1 MVFYI
6 FVTGGVISGI
16 GKGTVAASIGRIL
29 KSKGFS
35 VTAIKIDPY
44 LNFDAGTLRPTEHGE
59 VFVTEDGGETD
70 EDLGHYERFLDIN
83 LTKDHNITT
92 GKIYLSVIE
101 KERKGEYLGKTV
113 EVIPHVTDE
122 IKSRIREITKRDGAD
137 FVIVEIG
144 GTVGE
149 YQNEIYYRAARM
161 MKNEGEKVIFVHVV
175 YLPIPKHLG
184 EMKTKP
190 AQQSVELL
198 GRLGI
203 QPDFIVARA
212 EKEIDEIRRKK
223 LSIFCNVKEE
233 DIISAP
239 DMEFSYELPLC
250 FEEQDFGNK
259 ILRKFGL
266 NERKSHLEDWK
277 EFVMKLKF
285 SSKKVKI
292 AIVGKYFDVGS
303 FEVADS
309 YISVI
314 EAIKHASAK
323 NEVRP
328 EIYWINSKDFEKDE
342 RKIEMLRE
350 FDGIIVP
357 GGFGAS
363 GVEGKILAI
372 KFARENNIPFLG
384 LCYGFQLA
392 VVEFARNVCNL
403 KNAHTTEVDPNTPYP
418 VIDLLPWQ
426 KELLKENKYGATMRL
441 GAHIVKIKR
450 GALAYELYQKEEIV
464 ERFRHRYEVNPVY
477 IDLLEKNGFI
487 FSGFSKKDE
496 NIAQIGELPSHKFF
510 IGTQFHP
517 EFTSRPLKPNPLF
530 EGFVKACI
538 KSMQKTFI

>member
-122 IKSRIREITKRDGAD
+122 IKGRIREIAKRDGAD

-303 FEVADS
+303 FEVSDS

-328 EIYWINSKDFEKDE
+328 EICWINSKDFEKDE

-372 KFARENNIPFLG
+372 KFVRENNIPFLG

-450 GALAYELYQKEEIV
+450 GTLAYELYQKEEIV

-538 KSMQKTFI
+538 KSM

>member
-16 GKGTVAASIGRIL
+16 GKGTVTASIGRIL

-59 VFVTEDGGETD
+59 VFVTEDGGEID
-70 EDLGHYERFLDIN
+70 EDLGHYERFMDIT

-92 GKIYLSVIE
+92 GKIYSIVIE

-122 IKSRIREITKRDGAD
+122 IKNWIREIARKESVD

-149 YQNEIYYRAARM
+149 YQSEVYYRAARM
-161 MKNEGEKVIFVHVV
+161 VKNEGVKIIFVHVV

-190 AQQSVELL
+190 AQQSIELL

-203 QPDFIVARA
+203 QPDFIVARS
-212 EKEIDEIRRKK
+212 EEEIDYVRKK
-223 LSIFCNVKEE
+223 KISVFCNVKEE
-233 DIISAP
+233 EIISAP
-239 DMEFSYELPLC
+239 DLEFSYELPLH
-250 FEEQDFGNK
+250 FEKQDFGNK
-259 ILRKFGL
+259 ILEKFGL
-266 NERKSHLEDWK
+266 EKRKSHLEDW
-277 EFVMKLKF
+277 EDFVRKLKY
-285 SSKKVKI
+285 STKKVKI
-292 AIVGKYFDVGS
+292 AIVGKYFDIGDS
-303 FEVADS
+303 ELSDS

-314 EAIKHASAK
+314 EAIKHAAAK
-323 NEVRP
+323 NEVKA
-328 EIYWINSKDFEKDE
+328 EISWINSKNLEKDD
-342 RKIEMLRE
+342 KMVEMLKE
-350 FDGIIVP
+350 FNGVIVP
-357 GGFGAS
+357 GGFGTS

-372 KFARENNIPFLG
+372 KFVRENNIPFLG

-403 KNAHTTEVDPNTPYP
+403 KNAHTTEVNPNTPHP

-441 GAHIVKIKR
+441 GGQIVRIKK
-450 GALAYELYQKEEIV
+450 GTLAYRLYQKEEVI
-464 ERFRHRYEVNPVY
+464 ERFRHRYEVNPNY
-477 IDLLEKNGFI
+477 IEILEKNGFI
-487 FSGFSKKDE
+487 FSGFSKKEE
-496 NIAQIGELPSHKFF
+496 NIMQIGELSNHKFF

-517 EFTSRPLKPNPLF
+517 EFTSRALKPNPIF
-530 EGFVKACI
+530 YGFVKTCI
-538 KSMQKTFI
+538 RE

>member
-122 IKSRIREITKRDGAD
+122 IKSRIREIAKRDGAD

-303 FEVADS
+303 FEVSDS

-328 EIYWINSKDFEKDE
+328 EICWINSKDFEKDE

-392 VVEFARNVCNL
+392 VVEFVRNVCNL

-450 GALAYELYQKEEIV
+450 GTLAYELYQKEEIV

-538 KSMQKTFI
+538 KSM

>member
-1 MVFYI
+1 
-6 FVTGGVISGI
+6 
-16 GKGTVAASIGRIL
+16 
-29 KSKGFS
+29 
-35 VTAIKIDPY
+35 

-122 IKSRIREITKRDGAD
+122 IKGRIREIAKRDGAD

-303 FEVADS
+303 FEVGDS

-314 EAIKHASAK
+314 EAIKHAAAK
-323 NEVRP
+323 NEVKA
-328 EIYWINSKDFEKDE
+328 EISWVNSKDFEKDE

-418 VIDLLPWQ
+418 VVDLLPWQ

-450 GALAYELYQKEEIV
+450 GTLAYELYQKEEIV

-538 KSMQKTFI
+538 KSM

>member
-122 IKSRIREITKRDGAD
+122 IKGRIREIAKRDGAD

-303 FEVADS
+303 FEVSDS

-328 EIYWINSKDFEKDE
+328 EICWINSKDFEKDE

-450 GALAYELYQKEEIV
+450 GTLAYELYQKEEIV

-538 KSMQKTFI
+538 KSM